1 MIIVLSFWGIKKSG
15 PTHNRKSGRSRFP
28 EYEMSASGSNDIHP
42 EMLKIVTKT
51 EALRLG
57 RLEE

>member
-15 PTHNRKSGRSRFP
+15 STHNRKSGRSGFP
-28 EYEMSASGSNDIHP
+28 EYEMSASGGADIHP
-42 EMLKIVTKT
+42 QTLKIAMKT
-51 EALRLG
+51 EALRLQ